1 MTTGQSAYTTV
12 ADPEL
17 EISWEGG
24 AVCALKGNASTLVDV
39 RVVFTS
45 EKTYALVLRNAE
57 FVSNFVF
64 Y

>member
-1 MTTGQSAYTTV
+1 MTTGQSAYNTV

-39 RVVFTS
+39 
-45 EKTYALVLRNAE
+45 
-57 FVSNFVF
+57 
-64 Y
+64 

>member
-1 MTTGQSAYTTV
+1 MNEDSIRRHNNIMTTGQSAYNTV

-39 RVVFTS
+39 
-45 EKTYALVLRNAE
+45 
-57 FVSNFVF
+57 
-64 Y
+64 